1 MAWAWYGRG
10 LGGGEAILHML
21 DWCLHMVV
29 MVQCETVV
37 CGGMAGA
44 QEQGLAH
51 PKATSFKHGNK
62 QVGNVVSQ
70 SMHTACKLRAFHRT
84 GGGAVRWAC
93 VCTQVQYYGMDVH
106 LLYPATS
113 PILDHLPTHSP
124 APPRLL
130 QHVPSSHSTYH
141 PRPYIPPSLAT
152 LSAPPSPPTIRPS
165 IDRCH
170 PCLIQWYFG
179 QILAAQ
185 MPPRPNTPFTPV
197 WARTLAVLFR
207 PDPFCQ

>member
-1 MAWAWYGRG
+1 M
-10 LGGGEAILHML
+10 HML

-152 LSAPPSPPTIRPS
+152 LSAPPSPQPFDHPS
-165 IDRCH
+165 TAAIHVSYSGTLARYLPPKCH
-170 PCLIQWYFG
+170 PDQTPLSPQYG
-179 QILAAQ
+179 LA
-185 MPPRPNTPFTPV
+185 P
-197 WARTLAVLFR
+197 
-207 PDPFCQ
+207 